1 MLANLVKKILAYDQI
16 ESAYLKHEHAENAQI
31 LLEKVLSDWQIS
43 IREHKNTKTPYD
55 HLNKVLIVANHP
67 FGGVEGM
74 ILTRQFLN
82 NHTTIKVLVN
92 PILKVFKP
100 LRECFLFVEPYD
112 DAESKRLN
120 IQATK
125 QAIEWLK
132 QGNVLAMFPA
142 GEVSS
147 YQLTENC
154 VVDPVWSKSCAA
166 FVEKTQ
172 CSVLPVFFHG
182 QNSKWFQALGVLH
195 PKIRTLLLGRE
206 LVNKQNQTIHMS
218 YGNVVQFSKLPKHL
232 NREQLANY
240 FRFLTYSIAKQGKK
254 ITACAES
261 QEIEQSYAPAVLQK
275 DIDQLP
281 QSALLLKSKNFSV
294 YVTEYEH
301 IPNIMHEI
309 AKQRERSFRKVG
321 EGTGKPI
328 DTDGFDQYYKH
339 LFVWDDDAQQI
350 VGAYRIALSDDVKQ
364 KQQSFYSQTLFG
376 FDDRFIKEIEP
387 AIEMG
392 RSFVSLEYQKSFT
405 PLLLLWKGIGQF
417 VARNPKY
424 TKLFGP
430 VSISGEFSSLS
441 KTVIKEYLLR
451 HYGAD
456 NLKQHVHVKVPFND
470 EILYDYSSKDM
481 AQFFNSLADISN
493 YIDYQ
498 EKEFAGIPVL
508 IKHYIKLGAK
518 FIDFNVDPEFNNAL
532 DALILVDLKQT
543 EEKSLKNY
551 MGEEGYEIFRN
562 YHNLNKTSEDKTDYE
577 EQ

>member
-1 MLANLVKKILAYDQI
+1 MSMVNDFYIMLAQLVKKILAYDQI
-16 ESAYLKHEHAENAQI
+16 EAAYLKYEHALSAKE

-43 IREHKNTKTPYD
+43 VREHKSTKTTYD
-55 HLNKVLIVANHP
+55 RLNKVLIVANHP

-74 ILTRQFLN
+74 ILTRQFLEQN
-82 NHTTIKVLVN
+82 AAIKVLVN

-100 LRECFLFVEPYD
+100 LRENFLFVEPYED
-112 DAESKRLN
+112 IESKKLN
-120 IQATK
+120 VQATK
-125 QAIEWLK
+125 QAIQWLK

-147 YQLTENC
+147 YQLNKNC

-166 FVEKTQ
+166 FVEKAQ

-206 LVNKQNQTIHMS
+206 LVNKQKQTIHMT
-218 YGNVVQFSKLPKHL
+218 YGNLVQFNRLPKHL
-232 NREQLANY
+232 SREELSDY

-254 ITACAES
+254 IELYKEEHE
-261 QEIEQSYAPAVLQK
+261 EIEQSYDTSVLQS
-275 DIDQLP
+275 DIDRLP
-281 QSALLLKSKNFSV
+281 ESALLLKSKNFSV
-294 YVTEYEH
+294 YVAEYEQ
-301 IPNIMHEI
+301 IPKIMHEI

-321 EGTGKPI
+321 EGTGKAI
-328 DTDGFDQYYKH
+328 DTDSFDPYYKH
-339 LFVWDDDAQQI
+339 LFVWDDDAKKI
-350 VGAYRIALSDDVKQ
+350 VGAYRIALSDEVKQ
-364 KQQSFYSQTLFG
+364 KKQNFYSQTLFG
-376 FDDRFIKEIEP
+376 FDQRFINEIEP

-417 VARNPKY
+417 VARYPKY

-430 VSISGEFSSLS
+430 VSISGEFSPLS
-441 KTVIKEYLLR
+441 KTVIKQYLLR
-451 HYGAD
+451 HYGEES
-456 NLKQHVHVKVPFND
+456 LKKHVQVKVPFND
-470 EILYDYSSKDM
+470 EILYDYSSQDM
-481 AQFFNSLADISN
+481 LKFFNSLTDISN

-551 MGEEGYEIFRN
+551 MGEDGYQIFRS
-562 YHNLNKTSEDKTDYE
+562 YHNLKQD
-577 EQ
+577 